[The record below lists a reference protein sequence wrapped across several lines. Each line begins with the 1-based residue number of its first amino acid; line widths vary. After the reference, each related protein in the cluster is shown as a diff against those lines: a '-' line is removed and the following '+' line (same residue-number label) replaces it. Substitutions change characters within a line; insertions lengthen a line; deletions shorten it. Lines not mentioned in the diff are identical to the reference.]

1 MAFTHINTIR
11 TSYSAGGVVI
21 ANDVSK
27 TETAGAEINISEAI
41 ATDAVTET
49 TDIDFDYFVF
59 ELANRA
65 RSVFIKLDGFN
76 GALYAE
82 NSSAVQTKMLDL
94 DNGEPY
100 SWSYNGASDFPV
112 GNTNPMV
119 NDTVKL
125 IVRPDAGAGVAT
137 AGTLTVKVLY
147 DPTA

>member
-41 ATDAVTET
+41 TTGDPET